1 MQGEDAGPADRV
13 AEMIGFESS
22 AFRRGFWR
30 GAPVGFIAGLVFAA
44 LMWPSKAN
52 AAPGGIVGILTTDRG
67 HTLTLYADAG
77 MCVRGARAALWE
89 DGQGTIAG
97 CWVGL
102 ERQGA
107 LVVRVV
113 FLDGDAYDLPAE
125 TFATP
130 AKQRGLTL

>member
-1 MQGEDAGPADRV
+1 
-13 AEMIGFESS
+13 MIGFDSA

-30 GAPVGFIAGLVFAA
+30 GALGGFVVGLVFAS
-44 LMWPSKAN
+44 LLSPGKAH
-52 AAPGGIVGILTTDRG
+52 AAPGGIVGILTTERG

-102 ERQGA
+102 ERQGS

>member
-1 MQGEDAGPADRV
+1 MQGEDAGPAGRV
-13 AEMIGFESS
+13 AEMIGFDSA

-30 GAPVGFIAGLVFAA
+30 GALGGFVVGLVFASLLSPA
-44 LMWPSKAN
+44 R
-52 AAPGGIVGILTTDRG
+52 AAPPGGIVGILTTDRG

-77 MCVRGARAALWE
+77 MCVRGARAAVWE

-113 FLDGDAYDLPAE
+113 FLDGDAYDGYPDLSVE
-125 TFATP
+125 TATLMG
-130 AKQRGLTL
+130 AQ